1 MLERLNSEKQLS
13 NYAGW
18 FIPLKIETAGK
29 EWGQWN
35 KKYSHDGSGIPIVFV
50 IRADGEKLYGKSGSL
65 PGNQLYQLLDS
76 SLNNAGLQLSEKQL
90 MSVEQVVGKAESS
103 IEAGEPLMAV
113 KELMR
118 LSKIGVPGQIASH
131 ADIVGDANDI
141 ANELIKEATTI
152 LEGAETKIADK
163 ATCFEGLNLAT
174 ECGETYGRLPVINKQ
189 MKTMRSA
196 WNRDN
201 EIKGM
206 LKQVKQYRKLVKQT
220 SKGKLNKKLV
230 AIRDFHGKHKSDENM
245 ADRAMELL
253 DKVVKAELS
262 SESKSESVID
272 WVAKSGDKISGKL
285 SVQLSGS
292 KVQIETEKG
301 GSKSVQLEDLDHV
314 SAAIVELIHGASE
327 G

>member
-1 MLERLNSEKQLS
+1 MLERLNSEKQLA

-29 EWGQWN
+29 EWGQWS
-35 KKYSHDGSGIPIVFV
+35 KKYPHDGSGIPIVFV

-90 MSVEQVVGKAESS
+90 MSVEQTVAKVESS
-103 IEAGEPLMAV
+103 IKAEEPLMAV

-118 LSKIGVPGQIASH
+118 LSKIGVPGQIGSH
-131 ADIVGDANDI
+131 AEIVGDANDI

-152 LEGAETKIADK
+152 LEGAEAKIADK

-174 ECGETYGRLPVINKQ
+174 ECGETYGRLPVINKK
-189 MKTMRSA
+189 MKTMRSD
-196 WNRDN
+196 WNRDD
-201 EIKGM
+201 ELKGM
-206 LKQVKQYRKLVKQT
+206 LKQVKQFRKLVKQT
-220 SKGKLNKKLV
+220 GKGKLNKKLV
-230 AIRDFHGKHKSDENM
+230 AIRDFHKKYQSDANL

-253 DKVVKAELS
+253 DQVVTAELS
-262 SESKSESVID
+262 SDSKSEVIID
-272 WVAKSGDKISGKL
+272 WVAKTGDKIPGKL
-285 SVQLSGS
+285 RVQSDGS
-292 KVQIETEKG
+292 KVSIKTEKG
-301 GSKSVQLEDLDHV
+301 GSKSVQIDDLDHV
-314 SAAIVELIHGASE
+314 SAAIVALLDAVGE